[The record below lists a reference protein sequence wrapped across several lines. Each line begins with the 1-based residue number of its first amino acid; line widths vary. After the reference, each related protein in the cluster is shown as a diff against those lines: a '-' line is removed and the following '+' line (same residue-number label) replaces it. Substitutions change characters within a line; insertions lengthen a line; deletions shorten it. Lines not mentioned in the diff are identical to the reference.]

1 MENRDLLKLAFEAGK
16 EYGSNR
22 TDKNF
27 NDFLDKH
34 KEQLALCN
42 VVGRSEQLK
51 CDCCKGTGM
60 VEGEHYD
67 DLQSCNT
74 CLGKGTF

>member
-1 MENRDLLKLAFEAGK
+1 MKNRDLLKLAFEAGK

-34 KEQLALCN
+34 KEQLAS
-42 VVGRSEQLK
+42 SEQLRSS
-51 CDCCKGTGM
+51 CDW
-60 VEGEHYD
+60 
-67 DLQSCNT
+67 CNGNNSSKSDNVSNIT
-74 CLGKGTF
+74 DIG